1 MPSASSI
8 PDEKDPGTHPDAPAT
23 TWRGERGA
31 SPRIFPFAV
40 FILFLAAQPIVEGLI
55 DPRWWVAWRG
65 IAAALVLL
73 LFARSYIELR
83 SLPTPG
89 ECFLGIVVGWVVFAA
104 WIALDTGWA
113 TVGSATSGFDP
124 RRPDGSL
131 DTALVAARIFGLALA
146 VPVMEELFWRSFL
159 MRWID
164 RRDFLAKDPRAAS
177 ALAFGLSC
185 ALFASEHSMWFAGL
199 VAGAAYAGLYMRTR
213 NLWIPILSHATTNG
227 TLATWI
233 LATGNWHLW

>member
-1 MPSASSI
+1 M
-8 PDEKDPGTHPDAPAT
+8 GPALA
-23 TWRGERGA
+23 RVA
-31 SPRIFPFAV
+31 PFAV
-40 FILFLAAQPIVEGLI
+40 FIAFLALQPVVDGVV

-73 LFARSYIELR
+73 LFARSYTELA
-83 SLPTPG
+83 LPPALR
-89 ECFLGIVVGWVVFAA
+89 ECFIAIAVGWIVFAA
-104 WIALDTGWA
+104 WIAFDSGWA
-113 TVGSATSGFDP
+113 TIGSVPSGFDP
-124 RRPDGSL
+124 RRPDGSI
-131 DTALVAARIFGLALA
+131 DTALVAARVFGLALA

-177 ALAFGLSC
+177 MLAFGLSC

-199 VAGAAYAGLYMRTR
+199 IAGAAYAGLYMRTR